1 MTSAVETTPV
11 LRVSTPVQ
19 AYDFKALRL
28 EPTVWEIL
36 PGDRLIGLQLGAG
49 EGDLQSYGVVL
60 NWVDSVRARLR
71 KK

>member
-1 MTSAVETTPV
+1 MTSAVESTPV

-19 AYDFKALRL
+19 AYDFKTLRL

-36 PGDRLIGLQLGAG
+36 PDQRLIGVQLGAG
-49 EGDLQSYGVVL
+49 EGDLQSYSVVL
-60 NWVDSVRARLR
+60 NWVDSVRAKLI